1 MAPQAGLE
9 PVTYGLG
16 DRYSIQLSYWG
27 IFYLLRCADIVL
39 EKMLSGFS
47 VHLHHNFFSFNFTLL
62 QILRFCHDPQPV

>member
-9 PVTYGLG
+9 PATYGLG

-39 EKMLSGFS
+39 EIMLISLTTQHQLS
-47 VHLHHNFFSFNFTLL
+47 I
-62 QILRFCHDPQPV
+62 QITFAN

>member
-27 IFYLLRCADIVL
+27 IFIYYTDMIL
-39 EKMLSGFS
+39 EKMLSS
-47 VHLHHNFFSFNFTLL
+47 LTTQHQLSL
-62 QILRFCHDPQPV
+62 QITFAN

>member
-9 PVTYGLG
+9 PATYGLG

-39 EKMLSGFS
+39 EIMLISLTTQHQLS
-47 VHLHHNFFSFNFTLL
+47 L
-62 QILRFCHDPQPV
+62 QIILAN